1 MSQEPHATGR
11 GWIPQVRA
19 RSRPSRRVLLE
30 SAALTLAALHTLS
43 AAAPIRVLFLGDQG
57 HHQPAERFKQLQ
69 PVLAS
74 RGIELT
80 YTDKLEDLNLA
91 NLARYDSLVLFANH
105 SAIAPA
111 QEQALLDYVASGHG
125 FVPIHCASYCFL
137 NSPRYIE
144 LVGAQFKSHGA
155 GVFKETIVRPE
166 HEVMKGLQAIE
177 SWDETYVHTRHNTN
191 RTVLAERR
199 DEQGAEPYTWVR
211 EHGKGRVFYTAWGHD
226 QRTWSHP
233 GFQALIE
240 RGIRWA
246 AAGVEPALKPRAG
259 LPPLRYTNAPVA
271 IPNYVPG
278 QRWGTLGEAF
288 NQMQLPLSPGE
299 SARHLVVPAGFE
311 AKLWAAEPDI
321 RKPICMAWDERG
333 RLWIA
338 ETIDYPNELQPPG
351 QGRDRIKICED
362 TDGDGRADT
371 FTVFAEQLSIPTG
384 MAFAGGGLI
393 VTAGGD
399 TLLLKDTDGD
409 DRADERRVL
418 FSGWNMSDTHA
429 TASNLRWGFDN
440 WIWGTV
446 GYSGFDGT
454 VGGKHVRFGMGFF
467 RFKPDGSA
475 LEFLR
480 SSNNNT
486 WGLGFT
492 EEGIVFGSTAN
503 NNASMYLPIPNRYY
517 EAVSGWSAS
526 RLETIADSQLIFPIT
541 DQVRQVD
548 WHGRYTAGAG
558 HAFYTARAFPKEY
571 WNQVAFVAEPT
582 GHLVGK
588 FRIEAKG
595 ADFIARNERSFLAS
609 TDEWCAPTMAEVG
622 PDGALWVIDW
632 YNYIVQH
639 NPTPAGFKTGKGN
652 AYETPLRDKTHG
664 RIYRVVWSGQRAS
677 PPAAADGTSP
687 ASRRPADPRIS
698 GAAADEQARA
708 PRRLDSATPAQL
720 VASLRHDNLLW
731 RMHAQRLLVE
741 RGRHDV
747 VPALCDLARDSSVD
761 EIGLNPAAMHALWT
775 LHGLDAIETNPTAR
789 AAVLGALKH
798 PSAGVRRAAVT
809 VLPRTSEGLNAL
821 LTGSLPSDPDAQ
833 VRLAAFLALAEMP
846 VADAAGAAVLSALQE
861 ERNHRDRWI
870 PHAAIAAAARHDA
883 GFLKAVLATI
893 SAPESGPLAPRPRNL
908 LANSS
913 FEEEQD
919 GRPVGWRPVLHSG
932 RGEFARIEGGRS
944 GARSARIV
952 STHGGDVSWSQ
963 PVTVEPDTNYRL
975 SGWIRT
981 ENVAGAQGA
990 LLNVHELQGAVTV
1003 RTPAVT
1009 GSKDWTRVETTFNS
1023 GDHRTLTINCLFGGW
1038 GRSTGTA
1045 WFDDVELVATSAGTV
1060 LPGALGTAVRIVT
1073 GHYAARG
1080 PVESV
1085 VPTLL
1090 ALNGASPGLAVPL
1103 LDGLASGWP
1112 PDKAPALSASD
1123 EAKLAALMKSL
1134 PDEARGALVTLA
1146 DRWGRKS
1153 LFAAQIAAIAQGLRA
1168 QLADAALPDE
1178 RRADSA
1184 RRLIALD
1191 DRVASVQAVLEQITP
1206 LSSPGLVSGFLAALA
1221 ESRLADT
1228 GRALIEAFPR
1238 FTPAGRRAVLSILQ
1252 RRGEWAQEL
1261 LAAVE
1266 QGDLKRTDLAAENW
1280 QQLQAHPNRLVAA
1293 KARELEK
1300 AAGVVSD
1307 PDMEAVVR
1315 RLLPIA
1321 QQKGNPTR
1329 GKEVFIANCAVCHRF
1344 DGQGTQIGPDLSGIG
1359 ARPRADVLVDII
1371 DPNRSVEANYRL
1383 WNLTTRSGDTYSGRL
1398 DGETQT
1404 SVEIFDT
1411 AGQKHTIQRKDIE
1424 RLEAS
1429 NLSVMP
1435 GGFDQLPASDLAA
1448 LLEYLAQPAHAQAK

>member
-1 MSQEPHATGR
+1 VTHA
-11 GWIPQVRA
+11 A
-19 RSRPSRRVLLE
+19 F
-30 SAALTLAALHTLS
+30 AAVPL
-43 AAAPIRVLFLGDQG
+43 RVLFLGDNG

-74 RGIELT
+74 RAIELT
-80 YTDKLEDLNLA
+80 YTDKLDDLSPVT
-91 NLARYDSLVLFANH
+91 LARYDCLVIYANQT
-105 SAIAPA
+105 AITPA

-137 NSPRYIE
+137 NSPKYVE

-155 GVFKETIVRPE
+155 GVFKETLVQPE
-166 HEVMKGLQAIE
+166 HALMKGLQPIE
-177 SWDETYVHTRHNTN
+177 SWDETYVHTKHNSN

-211 EHGKGRVFYTAWGHD
+211 EHGQGRVFYTAWGHD

-246 AAGVEPALKPRAG
+246 AASVEPELKPREG
-259 LPPLRYTNAPVA
+259 LPPLRYTNAPTA
-271 IPNYVPG
+271 IPNYLAG
-278 QRWGTLGEAF
+278 QRWGTLGQAF
-288 NQMQLPLSPGE
+288 NQMQLPLSPEE
-299 SARHLVVPAGFE
+299 SARHIVVPAGFE
-311 AKLWAAEPDI
+311 SRLWAAEPDI
-321 RKPICMAWDERG
+321 LKPICMAWDERG

-351 QGRDRIKICED
+351 QGRDRLKICDD
-362 TDGDGRADT
+362 TDGDGRADK
-371 FTVFAEQLSIPTG
+371 FTVFADQLSIPTG
-384 MAFAGGGLI
+384 MVFANGGLI
-393 VTAGGD
+393 LTVGGD
-399 TLLLKDTDGD
+399 TLFLKDTDGD
-409 DRADERRVL
+409 DKADERRVL
-418 FSGWNMSDTHA
+418 FTGWSMGDTHA

-454 VGGKHVRFGMGFF
+454 VGGRHVKFGMGFF

-475 LEFLR
+475 LEFIR

-486 WGLGFT
+486 WGLGFS

-503 NNASMYLPIPNRYY
+503 NNASMYMPIPNRYY
-517 EAVSGWSAS
+517 EAVSGWTAS

-541 DQVRQVD
+541 EQVRQVD

-582 GHLVGK
+582 AHLLGK
-588 FRIEAKG
+588 FRLEAKG
-595 ADFIARNERSFLAS
+595 ADFVAHNERSFLAS

-664 RIYRVVWSGQRAS
+664 RIYRVVWAGPRAS
-677 PPAAADGTSP
+677 PPAAATSGQQAARTSN
-687 ASRRPADPRIS
+687 ASRTS
-698 GAAADEQARA
+698 VAATGEDARG
-708 PRRLDSATPAQL
+708 PRRLDHATPPQL
-720 VASLRHDNLLW
+720 VAALRSDNQLW

-741 RGRHDV
+741 RGQQDV
-747 VPALCDLARDSSVD
+747 VPALCELVRDTNVD
-761 EIGLNPAAMHALWT
+761 EIGLNTAAIHALWT
-775 LHGLDAIETNPTAR
+775 LHGLGAIEANPAAR
-789 AAVLGALKH
+789 AAVLAALKH
-798 PSAGVRRAAVT
+798 PSPGVRRTAVT

-821 LTGSLPSDPDAQ
+821 LNGSLLADADAQ
-833 VRLAAFLALAEMP
+833 VRLASLLTLAEMP
-846 VADAAGAAVLSALQE
+846 VSDAAGAAVLSALQD
-861 ERNHRDRWI
+861 ERNHKDRWI
-870 PHAAIAAAARHDA
+870 PHAATAAAARHDA
-883 GFLKAVLATI
+883 GFLKAVLGTI
-893 SAPESGPLAPRPRNL
+893 SAPASAPPQTTPKNR
-908 LANSS
+908 LANAS
-913 FEEEQD
+913 FENERD
-919 GRPVGWRPVLHSG
+919 GRPLDWRPATHGG
-932 RGEFARIEGGRS
+932 RGELTLSEGGRS
-944 GARSARIV
+944 GGRSARIA
-952 STHGGDVSWSQ
+952 STQGADVSWSQ
-963 PVTVEPDTNYRL
+963 AVSVEPDTNYRL
-975 SGWIRT
+975 SAWIKT
-981 ENVAGAQGA
+981 ENVTGAQGA
-990 LLNVHELQGAVTV
+990 LLNVHELQGTVTV

-1009 GSKDWTRVETTFNS
+1009 GTKDWTRVETTFNT
-1023 GDHRTLTINCLFGGW
+1023 GDHTRLTINCLFGGW

-1045 WFDDVELVATSAGTV
+1045 WFDDVELVASGAGAV

-1073 GHYAARG
+1073 GHYAARV

-1103 LDGLASGWP
+1103 LDGLAAGWP
-1112 PDKAPALSASD
+1112 AGSAPALTASD

-1146 DRWGRKS
+1146 GRWERKS
-1153 LFAAQIAAIAQGLRA
+1153 LFAAEVAAIAQGLRA

-1184 RRLIALD
+1184 RRLIGLD
-1191 DRVASVQAVLEQITP
+1191 DQLASVQAVLAQVTP
-1206 LSSPGLVSGFLAALA
+1206 LSAPALVSGFIAALA
-1221 ESRLADT
+1221 ESRLPET
-1228 GRALIEAFPR
+1228 GRALIDAFPK
-1238 FTPAGRRAVLSILQ
+1238 FTPAARRVVISTLQ

-1266 QGDLKRTDLAAENW
+1266 QGALKRTDLAAENW
-1280 QQLQAHPNRLVAA
+1280 QQLQAHPNRRVAA

-1300 AAGVVSD
+1300 AAGAVSN
-1307 PDMEAVVR
+1307 PDMEAVVQK
-1315 RLLPIA
+1315 LLPIA
-1321 QQKGNPTR
+1321 QQKGEPAR
-1329 GKEVFIANCAVCHRF
+1329 GKEVFTTTCAVCHRF
-1344 DGQGTQIGPDLSGIG
+1344 DGQGAQIGPDLTGIA

-1371 DPNRSVEANYRL
+1371 DPNRSVEANYRM
-1383 WNLTTRSGDTYSGRL
+1383 WNVTTKDGETYSGRL
-1398 DGETQT
+1398 DSETQT

-1411 AGQKHTIQRKDIE
+1411 AGQKHIIRRKDIATI
-1424 RLEAS
+1424 EAS

-1448 LLEYLAQPAHAQAK
+1448 LLEYLAQSAHAETK